1 MCELKEKPTCRWVKA
16 FAFTLI
22 ELLVVIAII
31 AVLAAMLLPA
41 LSKVKETSKRTKC
54 SSNIKQVGQNM
65 SMYAHDFGG
74 HMPRKDKIQNVQGTG
89 GESYWMDRIAQDYK
103 VPKYGIYNLTMRV
116 EDSVYYCPSH
126 DKTQFTSQTMRISYG
141 TNDYATGYGP
151 MGYKPVSEGG
161 TWLWRN
167 WVPHGQEKYP
177 SRQNLLAEADGGTE
191 YSTTNLW
198 AGNTYNASKIY
209 ALNFRHEKKMN
220 LLFLDLHGEVRSPK
234 GVPSVEGYPGA
245 TFASSRNTYFMRGE
259 KPLYGANDTITGL

>member
-1 MCELKEKPTCRWVKA
+1 MRKHLH
-16 FAFTLI
+16 FTLI

-31 AVLAAMLLPA
+31 AILAAMLLPS

-65 SMYAHDFGG
+65 VLYAPDFKG
-74 HMPRKDKIQNVQGTG
+74 HMPRKDKIRNVQGTAW
-89 GESYWMDRIAQDYK
+89 ESYWMDRIAQDYK
-103 VPKYGIYNLTMRV
+103 VPKYGIYNTTMRLD
-116 EDSVYYCPSH
+116 DSVYYCPSH

-151 MGYKPVSEGG
+151 MDYKPASEKGG

-234 GVPSVEGYPGA
+234 GVPSVEGYPAANFA
-245 TFASSRNTYFMRGE
+245 TSRNTYFMRGE
-259 KPLYGANDTITGL
+259 IEPNNKTTTIPGL

>member
-1 MCELKEKPTCRWVKA
+1 MKKHSL
-16 FAFTLI
+16 FTLI

-31 AVLAAMLLPA
+31 AILAAMLLPS

-74 HMPRKDKIQNVQGTG
+74 HMPRKDKISNTQGTG

-103 VPKYGIYNLTMRV
+103 VPKYGIYNTTMRV

-126 DKTQFTSQTMRISYG
+126 DKTQFTSQYLRISYG

-151 MGYKPVSEGG
+151 MGYDSS
-161 TWLWRN
+161 TWLWRA
-167 WVPHGQEKYP
+167 WVPHGKEKYP
-177 SRQNLLAEADGGTE
+177 SRQNLLAEADGATE
-191 YSTTNLW
+191 YSTTTTW
-198 AGNTYNASKIY
+198 EGNTYNASKIY

-220 LLFLDLHGEVRSPK
+220 LLFLDLHGEVRGPK

-245 TFASSRNTYFMRGE
+245 TFAKTRNTYFMRGE